1 MVYEAELGLLQSTF
15 GKRGVQALRI
25 DAAKPLDKRVD
36 MGLGLLAGNKE
47 YYTRSFYDCVPPVNK
62 STVYMMEDS
71 FGCKY
76 IYFLLPESKEM
87 LVIGP
92 YTDKMWTHAMIMEK
106 VEEHMLSPRLV
117 PQFDTYYQTIPRMS
131 DNDSLFYMLETFVER
146 LWGGSNRYTT
156 EVVETEGF
164 NESVFPSQ
172 DKKEQQSPEQEMWN
186 MQVMEKRY
194 DFENDLMQAVSRGQ
208 IHKAEMVL
216 LSLAELSFEKRIAD
230 PLRNVKNYGIIMN
243 TLLRKA
249 AEQGGVHPLYLDKMS
264 SQFARKIEQLETVRD
279 MGELVMDMARSYCR
293 LVKKYTLQTYSS
305 PVQKCIVCIDA
316 DLTQDLSLGN
326 LAKLQNIS
334 AAYLSALFR
343 KETGQTLTDFVNHKR
358 IEQAKKLL
366 IKTDLQIQTIAQHC
380 GILDIHY
387 FSRVFKK
394 YTGQTPKEYRQ
405 LNK

>member
-15 GKRGVQALRI
+15 GKYGVQTLRI
-25 DAAKPLDKRVD
+25 DPTAPLDKRVD
-36 MGLGLLAGNKE
+36 IGLGLLAGNSN
-47 YYTRSFYDCVPPVNK
+47 YYTRSFYECVPPVNK
-62 STVYMMEDS
+62 ATLYMMEDS

-87 LVIGP
+87 LIIGP
-92 YTDKMWTHAMIMEK
+92 YTDKMWSHGMIMEK
-106 VEEHMLSPRLV
+106 VEQHALSPRLV
-117 PQFDTYYQTIPRMS
+117 PELETYYRTIAHVNS
-131 DNDSLFYMLETFVER
+131 NDSLFYMLEAFAER
-146 LWGGSNRYTT
+146 LWGGSNRFTT
-156 EVVETEGF
+156 EVVEMGGF
-164 NESVFPSQ
+164 NESVFSGQEKREP
-172 DKKEQQSPEQEMWN
+172 QSPEQEMWN

-194 DFENDLMQAVSRGQ
+194 AFENDLMQAISHGQ
-208 IHKAEMVL
+208 IHKAEMIL
-216 LSLAELSFEKRIAD
+216 LSLSELSFEKRLAD
-230 PLRNVKNYGIIMN
+230 PLRNVKNYGIVVN

-264 SQFARKIEQLETVRD
+264 SQFARKLEQLETVGAMSD
-279 MGELVMDMARSYCR
+279 LVMDMARSYCR

-343 KETGQTLTDFVNHKR
+343 KETGQTLTDFVNYKR
-358 IEQAKKLL
+358 VEHAKKLL
-366 IKTDLQIQTIAQHC
+366 VKTDLQIQTIAQHC

-394 YTGQTPKEYRQ
+394 YTDQTPKEYRS